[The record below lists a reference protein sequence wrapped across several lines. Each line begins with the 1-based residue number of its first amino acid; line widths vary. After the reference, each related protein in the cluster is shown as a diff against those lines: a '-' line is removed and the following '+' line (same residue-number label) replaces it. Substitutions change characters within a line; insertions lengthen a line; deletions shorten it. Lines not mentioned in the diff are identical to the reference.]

1 MCGTSI
7 FILYIASLIKSI
19 SSYAESEGV
28 QI

>member
-1 MCGTSI
+1 VWDLN
-7 FILYIASLIKSI
+7 LYLIHCLIKSI